1 LKSAQKSQG
10 QMIAWLGAFEFEQT
24 SSITNFSFYC
34 DLRMRDDIRYD
45 LDDQK
50 NKKNNPISHGI
61 ILPSH

>member
-1 LKSAQKSQG
+1 
-10 QMIAWLGAFEFEQT
+10 MIAWLGAFEFEQT